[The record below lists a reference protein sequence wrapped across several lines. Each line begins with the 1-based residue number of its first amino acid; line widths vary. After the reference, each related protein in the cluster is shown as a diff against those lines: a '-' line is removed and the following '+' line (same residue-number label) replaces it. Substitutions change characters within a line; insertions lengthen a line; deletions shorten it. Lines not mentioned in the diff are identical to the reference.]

1 MKVKITISYQS
12 GEQESATV
20 LPPEWVKW
28 EKQSGRKLTD
38 INENNFLGMSD
49 LTFLAYHAIKR
60 EKAPSPMKPLDAWI
74 ETVVDVDAERIDPKA
89 TRSEVSED

>member
-1 MKVKITISYQS
+1 MKVQITISYSS
-12 GEQESATV
+12 GEQDSATV

-28 EKQSGRKLTD
+28 EKSTGRKLTE

-60 EKAPSPMKPLDAWI
+60 EKAPNPMKPFEAWI
-74 ETVVDVDAERIDPKA
+74 EGVVDVDAERLDPKA
-89 TRSEVSED
+89 MKSEVSEG

>member
-1 MKVKITISYQS
+1 MKVRLTISYSS
-12 GEQESATV
+12 GEQDSATV

-28 EKQSGRKLTD
+28 EKQSGRKVTD
-38 INENNFLGMSD
+38 INEGNFLGMSD

-60 EKAPSPMKPLDAWI
+60 ENAPSPMKPYDVWI
-74 ETVVDVDAERIDPKA
+74 ETIHDVDVERLDPKA